1 MSETA
6 PKEFVSPPTESARP
20 KDDSDSDS
28 APENISFSTGR
39 KLVIESVKNAADSIQ
54 REERRRKEKRK
65 QRLEM
70 YKQQKE
76 EKV

>member
-6 PKEFVSPPTESARP
+6 PKEFVSPPRESTRP
-20 KDDSDSDS
+20 KVDSDSDS
-28 APENISFSTGR
+28 APENISFSTGH
-39 KLVIESVKNAADSIQ
+39 KLVLESLKNATDSIQ
-54 REERRRKEKRK
+54 TEERRRKEKRK

-76 EKV
+76 DKV

>member
-1 MSETA
+1 MSETV
-6 PKEFVSPPTESARP
+6 PKEFVNAPTESTMQ

-28 APENISFSTGR
+28 APENVSFSTGR
-39 KLVIESVKNAADSIQ
+39 KLVIESLKNAANSIQ
-54 REERRRKEKRK
+54 REELRRKEKRK
-65 QRLEM
+65 QRLQM